1 MGLLSNAAAMAR
13 GRVGAIFLAA
23 SLPLVPAY
31 LVGGAILFVAFA
43 RATAEP
49 DLPRGEALAER
60 RALPPDAPAE
70 ERRDVLR
77 EASEPGAPRRPA
89 VSFTVVA
96 GLLFAGLVF
105 LAGLFLAQA
114 ALLGIAA
121 GACGGPSAACAA
133 IGARFHA
140 LGPTLAATLTLVAL
154 GSVAAVLPGLLAA
167 FAFSLAA
174 AATMA
179 EDVSG
184 FPALH
189 RSWQLMKRVWPSQL
203 GLVLGAGALIVLLTQ
218 GLGRLLPGHAV
229 LAHALLDAAV
239 AAVVLPLPVFA
250 SAVLYLRARSAEEG
264 KPVEDLLQ
272 YIRRTSEPG

>member
-89 VSFTVVA
+89 VSFTVVV
-96 GLLFAGLVF
+96 GVLFAGLVF

-114 ALLGIAA
+114 VLLGIAA
-121 GACGGPSAACAA
+121 AACGPSAACAA

>member
-1 MGLLSNAAAMAR
+1 MGLLSDAAAMAR

-49 DLPRGEALAER
+49 DLPRAEALAGR
-60 RALPPDAPAE
+60 RVLPPDAPAE
-70 ERRDVLR
+70 ARRDVLR

-121 GACGGPSAACAA
+121 GAGGPSAACAG
-133 IGARFHA
+133 IGTRFHA

-203 GLVLGAGALIVLLTQ
+203 GLVLGTGALMVLLTQ
-218 GLGRLLPGHAV
+218 GLGRLLPGRAV

>member
-70 ERRDVLR
+70 GRRDVLR

-114 ALLGIAA
+114 ALLRIAA
-121 GACGGPSAACAA
+121 AACGPSAACAA

-218 GLGRLLPGHAV
+218 GLGRLLPGHAM